1 MVTIPVAEIA
11 TPNPITLTAL
21 ITVRVILYLFL
32 FNILKIKDNL
42 LSFFSFSMSL
52 IEIFTFCNVKLTLLP
67 E

>member
-1 MVTIPVAEIA
+1 MVESLSLKSILLIALMVTIPVAEIA

-42 LSFFSFSMSL
+42 LSFFYFL
-52 IEIFTFCNVKLTLLP
+52 Y
-67 E
+67 

>member
-1 MVTIPVAEIA
+1 MVESLSLKSVLLIALMVTIPVAEIA

-42 LSFFSFSMSL
+42 LSFLF
-52 IEIFTFCNVKLTLLP
+52 
-67 E
+67 